1 MQLMLRMEQKKVTQ
15 KKVKK
20 KNGETTNEE
29 TEGEKNCTVEEPMTK
44 TNVITP
50 ILRNPNVVQY
60 ACKRCRTVLFEEK
73 DLQDPPHVIGCHGFK
88 RVNPGK
94 GGQKGSNSC
103 ENVFLAGEL
112 DWMGDMSAFEGKLNC
127 FKCKTKVGHWNWSGS
142 QCSCGTW
149 VTPAIQFPFGKVDL
163 IKPFSASGPFS
174 TATSSVGNA
183 GVINPVG
190 L

>member
-1 MQLMLRMEQKKVTQ
+1 MLETFVRNLSGASVATVTDDADSSDQKTSSLLVECIQPNSEYKTMKEENDAYRDLSEEKKIEVTSLMTMGPGKMANFVASLSKRVVSDAVDVAYGTKESNPEKGEE
-15 KKVKK
+15 

-88 RVNPGK
+88 RINPGK
-94 GGQKGSNSC
+94 G
-103 ENVFLAGEL
+103 
-112 DWMGDMSAFEGKLNC
+112 
-127 FKCKTKVGHWNWSGS
+127 
-142 QCSCGTW
+142 
-149 VTPAIQFPFGKVDL
+149 
-163 IKPFSASGPFS
+163 
-174 TATSSVGNA
+174 
-183 GVINPVG
+183 
-190 L
+190 